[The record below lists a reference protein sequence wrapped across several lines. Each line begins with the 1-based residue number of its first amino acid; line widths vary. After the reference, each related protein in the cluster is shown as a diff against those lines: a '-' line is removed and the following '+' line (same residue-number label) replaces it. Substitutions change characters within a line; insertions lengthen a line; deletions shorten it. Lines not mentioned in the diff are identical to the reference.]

1 MSSPS
6 PARRERPAERRDAAA
21 LRSLAPARQW
31 DARLARRLVLP
42 LRNGPVTPNHLTTL
56 RLLVGL
62 AACAAFVP
70 GTWGW
75 SNVAALLLVVS
86 NFLDHADGE
95 LARVS
100 GRSSRFGHYYDLA
113 SDALITIVL
122 FVAIG
127 AGAPPNIGD
136 ALDVQRTVLG
146 AIAGVAIALIFYLR
160 MRIEQ
165 IGGKGASAQPAL
177 GGFEGEDVLY
187 LMPLVT
193 LCDGL
198 VPLLL
203 AACIGAPLYAAW
215 VVFEFLRV
223 TRRERAAAPGGV
235 DAGTA

>member
-1 MSSPS
+1 M
-6 PARRERPAERRDAAA
+6 RRAPENLIPGPRPRRDATA
-21 LRSLAPARQW
+21 LRNLPPARQW
-31 DARLARRLVLP
+31 DAWLARRMVMP
-42 LRNGPVTPNHLTTL
+42 LRDGPITPNHLTTL

-62 AACAAFVP
+62 GACAAFVP

-75 SNVAALLLVVS
+75 SNVAALLLVLS

-113 SDALITIVL
+113 SDALITIAL

-127 AGAPPNIGD
+127 AGAPPNVGD
-136 ALDVQRTVLG
+136 ALDTQRTVLG
-146 AIAGVAIALIFYLR
+146 AIAGTAIALIFYLR

-165 IGGKGASAQPAL
+165 IGGKDASRQPAM

-193 LCDGL
+193 LCNGL

-203 AACIGAPLYAAW
+203 AACVGAPLYAVW
-215 VVFEFLRV
+215 VIFEYLRI
-223 TRRERAAAPGGV
+223 TRRERAAAHRSV
-235 DAGTA
+235 DAPTA